1 MLMDSGV
8 FESISK
14 NNSKFD
20 DTILKLYRFK
30 QPKEELSPQK
40 AEQMPEKAKTSKAY
54 ISDDEVFTNDD
65 SNKENT
71 INKKYLN
78 ILLII

>member
-40 AEQMPEKAKTSKAY
+40 AEQILPEKAKTSKPY

-71 INKKYLN
+71 INKK
-78 ILLII
+78 

>member
-40 AEQMPEKAKTSKAY
+40 AEQMPEKAKTSKPY